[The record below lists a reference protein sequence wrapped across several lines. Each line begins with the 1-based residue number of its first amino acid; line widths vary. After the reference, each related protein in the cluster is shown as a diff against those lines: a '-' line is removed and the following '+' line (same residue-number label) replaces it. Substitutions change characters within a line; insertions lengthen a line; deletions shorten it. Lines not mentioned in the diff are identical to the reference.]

1 VNVDPFEFLIGLY
14 TIIVGLGISLLV
26 RSIGQMIEGRS
37 RIRLYWVHTAW
48 LALIFMAHVSSW
60 FVLWQYHEVE
70 SWSVLECMMLLSVP
84 ILLYLV
90 SHLAVPEINELGT
103 ERHDMRTFYY
113 GSHRLIQGL
122 LAVAML
128 VHTLNDA
135 LIMDGFAGTPAQ
147 MARFAFLAVLLPGV
161 ASSRPGVQSF
171 QIVLLLFMAATSSLL
186 FGYRIQ

>member
-1 VNVDPFEFLIGLY
+1 MDPFEFLIGLY

-26 RSIGQMIEGRS
+26 RSVGQMIEGRQ
-37 RIRLYWVHTAW
+37 RIKLYWVHTAW

-103 ERHDMRTFYY
+103 EQHDMRTFFYR
-113 GSHRLIQGL
+113 SHRLIQGL
-122 LAVAML
+122 LAVALL

-135 LIMDGFAGTPAQ
+135 LIMDSIAARPAQ
-147 MARFAFLAVLLPGV
+147 VARFAFLAVLLPGTV
-161 ASSRPGVQSF
+161 SSNPKLQSA
-171 QIVLLLFMAATSSLL
+171 QIVLLLLMASMSSVL

>member
-1 VNVDPFEFLIGLY
+1 VDVDPFEFLIGLY

-26 RSIGQMIEGRS
+26 RSVGQMIEGRR
-37 RIRLYWVHTAW
+37 RIRRYWVHTSW
-48 LALIFMAHVSSW
+48 LALIFMAHVFSW
-60 FVLWQYHEVE
+60 FVLWQYHEVG
-70 SWSVLECMMLLSVP
+70 SWTVLECMMLLSVP

-103 ERHDMRTFYY
+103 ELHDMRSFYY

-135 LIMDGFAGTPAQ
+135 LIMDSFAATPTQ
-147 MARFAFLAVLLPGV
+147 GVRFALLAVLVPGIV
-161 ASSRPGVQSF
+161 SSRPTVQAI
-171 QIVLLLFMAATSSLL
+171 QVVLLVSMAAMSSIL

>member
-70 SWSVLECMMLLSVP
+70 SWSVLECMMLLCVP

-90 SHLAVPEINELGT
+90 SHLAVPEIDET
-103 ERHDMRTFYY
+103 C
-113 GSHRLIQGL
+113 GL
-122 LAVAML
+122 SITAP
-128 VHTLNDA
+128 
-135 LIMDGFAGTPAQ
+135 I
-147 MARFAFLAVLLPGV
+147 
-161 ASSRPGVQSF
+161 ASSRGCLPSPCSCT
-171 QIVLLLFMAATSSLL
+171 LSMT
-186 FGYRIQ
+186 R